1 MMDEGLFKLFPED
14 EETKA
19 SSWQSVSGE
28 LMSAVKETFTP
39 FNSVVMDEYEGMDIS
54 SVRSFENSLE
64 KGFVDPHAKKSYG
77 SPPSLGKKES
87 ENISRLKGN
96 AIKGSIT
103 CYSAEKLE
111 KISLVQLELVGKYYG
126 NIITVWPADE
136 YALPVLIISM
146 DENPS
151 ATHFFVDCMPLAD
164 CVMDSSYLKSYQ
176 DPLEPAWKHYK
187 FVRDLP
193 NFPDYEVNL
202 YSWMRAIASPY
213 LITRRVPPNK
223 PKGIRENLIR
233 LGVAYLKIYLNM
245 WQNAEPH
252 DQPYMNLLNQRKTAI
267 RAHFREGKDP
277 EGNFWWKGE
286 RYLGPEL
293 THLLIAASY

>member
-1 MMDEGLFKLFPED
+1 MNEGLFKLFPED

-28 LMSAVKETFTP
+28 LMRAVKETFTP

-87 ENISRLKGN
+87 EKISRLKGN

-103 CYSAEKLE
+103 CYRAEKLE

-136 YALPVLIISM
+136 YALPILIISM

-164 CVMDSSYLKSYQ
+164 CVMDSTYLKSYQ

-223 PKGIRENLIR
+223 PNGIRGDLLR
-233 LGVAYLKIYLNM
+233 LGVDYLKIYLNM
-245 WQNAEPH
+245 WKKAEPL
-252 DQPYMNLLNQRKTAI
+252 DQQYMNSLNPKKNYDKGSFQGRKKTRMATSG
-267 RAHFREGKDP
+267 GKGRDI
-277 EGNFWWKGE
+277 WA
-286 RYLGPEL
+286 L
-293 THLLIAASY
+293 S